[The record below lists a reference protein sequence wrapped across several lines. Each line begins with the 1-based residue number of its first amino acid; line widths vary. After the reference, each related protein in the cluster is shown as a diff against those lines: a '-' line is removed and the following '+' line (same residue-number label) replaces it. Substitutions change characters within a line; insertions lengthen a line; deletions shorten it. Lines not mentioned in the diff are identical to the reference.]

1 MEKRP
6 YKRRK
11 YFIKAGL
18 QLRYM
23 SVIILCMLVASFAV
37 GYLLYLGIW
46 GAVIPEFSEAKLAEK
61 LEVASRLRDY
71 EQVRRGLQEDK
82 MLSIFREAKLLSAYE
97 QAAVANVLKSANLKL
112 IPKLIVIILAMA
124 FAGIFISH
132 KIAGPIYRFE
142 KHAMAI
148 GKGDLTLKFK
158 LRKGDELK
166 DLGLAF
172 EKMVGSLRNKI
183 ADALTSAEELSDG
196 IDKLAQRVG
205 EGTEEKRIIS
215 DLKANLVQLKKELS
229 SFKIDV

>member
-6 YKRRK
+6 YRRRK
-11 YFIKAGL
+11 YFIKAGF
-18 QLRYM
+18 QLRCM
-23 SVIILCMLVASFAV
+23 SVIILYMLLASFAV

-46 GAVIPEFSEAKLAEK
+46 SAVIPEFSEAKLAEK
-61 LEVASRLRDY
+61 LEIASRMRDY
-71 EQVRRGLQEDK
+71 EQVQRGIQEDK
-82 MLSIFREAKLLSAYE
+82 MLSIFREAKLLSAHE

-124 FAGIFISH
+124 FASIFIFH

-142 KHAMAI
+142 KQAMAI

-166 DLGLAF
+166 DLSLAL
-172 EKMVGSLRNKI
+172 EEMVGSLRSKI
-183 ADALTSAEELSDG
+183 ADSLKSIKEFSDG
-196 IDKLAQRVG
+196 IDKLTQRVG

-215 DLKANLVQLKKELS
+215 NLKANLVQLKKDFS
-229 SFKIDV
+229 SFKIDA